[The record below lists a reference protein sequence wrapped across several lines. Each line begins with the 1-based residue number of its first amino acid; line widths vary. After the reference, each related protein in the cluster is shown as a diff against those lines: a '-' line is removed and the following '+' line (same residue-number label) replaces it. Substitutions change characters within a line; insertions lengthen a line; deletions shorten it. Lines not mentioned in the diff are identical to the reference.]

1 MHLLRNCENQWI
13 VCSSNIFPFT
23 RTVCACCIPHYYSG
37 LPAGGQSTQTISL
50 TFYGKKRVTQL
61 LEVKKNVP
69 HNEDNMSTHNNP
81 HKLNFT
87 FIHLL
92 LIRQRYFL
100 ILTSQYGLSRQ
111 SQSIPT
117 FETRSIFALA
127 TFICN
132 FWTSKHFN
140 QSPRTNSAQQRDQP
154 LNFMALLKSCK
165 RCLTVF
171 ECGDNLLDP

>member
-1 MHLLRNCENQWI
+1 MALVGAFSVNVETDGLFAALI
-13 VCSSNIFPFT
+13 FFPFSFM

-61 LEVKKNVP
+61 PEVKKNVP

-81 HKLNFT
+81 HKLNFR

-92 LIRQRYFL
+92 LIRRRYFL

-111 SQSIPT
+111 S
-117 FETRSIFALA
+117 
-127 TFICN
+127 
-132 FWTSKHFN
+132 
-140 QSPRTNSAQQRDQP
+140 
-154 LNFMALLKSCK
+154 
-165 RCLTVF
+165 
-171 ECGDNLLDP
+171 